1 VATRFTRATGD
12 CFLRRDRPRLLF
24 FLEDD
29 LEEDFRPALL
39 RLEEAF
45 LPPFRRGAFLALED
59 LRALDRFRPATLRR
73 PLLRPEDL
81 DRDLFLPPLRLL
93 DFLAAA
99 IGKLRVGGFV
109 EPIARFAHNGVSHR
123 RALQRF
129 AQAMHLDHG
138 MMRVSPCRM
147 IHRSSL
153 LRPAACHRS
162 RIRVGGSS
170 IGSSVSLKV
179 PQ

>member
-1 VATRFTRATGD
+1 MDLRA
-12 CFLRRDRPRLLF
+12 
-24 FLEDD
+24 
-29 LEEDFRPALL
+29 AL
-39 RLEEAF
+39 
-45 LPPFRRGAFLALED
+45 FRRGDFLAED

-73 PLLRPEDL
+73 PLFRPEDL
-81 DRDLFLPPLRLL
+81 DRDLFLPPRLL

-109 EPIARFAHNGVSHR
+109 EPIARFAHNKGESR
-123 RALQRF
+123 SRAMQRF
-129 AQAMHLDHG
+129 AEVNKSDHG
-138 MMRVSPCRM
+138 TVRVSPCR
-147 IHRSSL
+147 IIQRSL
-153 LRPAACHRS
+153 PLRPDACHRS